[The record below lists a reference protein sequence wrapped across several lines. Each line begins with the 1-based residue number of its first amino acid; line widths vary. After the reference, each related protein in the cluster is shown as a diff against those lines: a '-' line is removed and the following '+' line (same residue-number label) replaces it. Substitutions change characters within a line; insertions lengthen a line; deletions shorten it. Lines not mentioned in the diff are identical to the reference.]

1 MSEPLVESA
10 WSTTWSIKSALSC
23 LMDLRSSDAAVLK
36 IMGLRALTIAMV
48 ASGHQC
54 SLAACCKVVPSFHA
68 LHVEVIMLV
77 I

>member
-1 MSEPLVESA
+1 
-10 WSTTWSIKSALSC
+10 
-23 LMDLRSSDAAVLK
+23 MDLRSSDAAVLK